1 MRRSCMAKFNRIA
14 ALIMCLA
21 TAITPLYGCKGEP
34 GKSAYELAV
43 EQGYEGTLEEWLESL
58 KGKDGMDAGGSAY
71 DIAVSRGY
79 TGTVDEWLA
88 SLNGADGKDGVDAVD
103 YISAWYEQ
111 AKTDG
116 YTGSFT
122 DFLETYN
129 AAASAVG
136 ADTSA
141 YAVSKA
147 MLSSVTIYTR
157 VKTRYYSPFGG
168 SQIKTSYSAGA
179 GVVFRAEK
187 ENGTA
192 YIITNYHVV
201 YDSSSVSADGIADYI
216 GVCLYGMSASLSST
230 DETAIENSTI
240 KAEFVGGSMDN
251 DIAVIKISAS
261 DTYRDSAYVPV
272 STVNSDEVVLG
283 QTAIAIGNP
292 EGLGFSATTGT
303 VSVDSEYI
311 TMEGLDGGTMTV
323 RVMRVDTGINGGNSG
338 GGLYNGSGELIGIV
352 NAKTSS
358 SDIENISY
366 AIPVNVA
373 LGVAENVLRNNGE
386 FIKPTLGIKCTA
398 GESSAVYDVGKNAVR
413 IVQTLTVT
421 EVDKSGAAYGKL
433 EVGDKIVSIAVKGKT
448 TSVTRSFQLSDA
460 LLYADTGNPVTLTVV
475 RGGETLAVTI
485 NA

>member
-1 MRRSCMAKFNRIA
+1 MSKFNRIA
-14 ALIMCLA
+14 ALTMCLA
-21 TAITPLYGCKGEP
+21 AAVSPLYGCKGEP

-43 EQGYEGTLEEWLESL
+43 EQGYEGTLDEWLESL
-58 KGKDGMDAGGSAY
+58 KGKDGADAGGTAY

-88 SLNGADGKDGVDAVD
+88 GLNGADGKDGIDAVD
-103 YISAWYEQ
+103 YVSAWYEQ

-129 AAASAVG
+129 AAISSTG
-136 ADTSA
+136 ADTNA

-168 SQIKTSYSAGA
+168 SQVKTSYSAGA
-179 GVVFRAEK
+179 GVVFRDDK

-192 YIITNYHVV
+192 YVITNYHVV
-201 YDSSSVSADGIADYI
+201 YDSSSTSTDGIADYI

-230 DETAIENSTI
+230 DETAIESSTI

-251 DIAVIKISAS
+251 DIAVIKITES
-261 DTYRDSAYVPV
+261 DEYRNSAYIPV
-272 STVNSDEVVLG
+272 TTADSDEVALG

-311 TMEGLDGGTMTV
+311 TMEGLAGGTMTV

-338 GGLYNGSGELIGIV
+338 GGLYNGRGELIGIV

-358 SDIENISY
+358 DDIENISY

-386 FIKPTLGIKCTA
+386 FVKSTLGIKCTT
-398 GESSAVYDVGKNAVR
+398 GESSAVYDTTKNSVR
-413 IVQTLTVT
+413 IVQSITVA
-421 EVDKSGAAYGKL
+421 EVDENGAAYGKL
-433 EVGDKIVSIAVKGKT
+433 EVGDKIMSITVKGKT
-448 TSVTRSFQLSDA
+448 TTVTRSFQLSDA

-475 RGGETLAVTI
+475 RGDETVAVTV

>member
-1 MRRSCMAKFNRIA
+1 MSKFSRIA
-14 ALIMCLA
+14 ALTMCLA
-21 TAITPLYGCKGEP
+21 AAVSPLYGCKGEP

-43 EQGYEGTLEEWLESL
+43 EQGYEGTLDEWLESL
-58 KGKDGMDAGGSAY
+58 KGDDAGGTAY

-79 TGTVDEWLA
+79 SGTVDEWLA
-88 SLNGADGKDGVDAVD
+88 GLNGADGKDGVDAVD
-103 YISAWYEQ
+103 YISTWYEQ
-111 AKTDG
+111 AKTEG

-129 AAASAVG
+129 AAVSANSV
-136 ADTSA
+136 DTNA

-168 SQIKTSYSAGA
+168 SQVTTSYSAGA
-179 GVVFRAEK
+179 GVVFSDDK
-187 ENGTA
+187 DNGTA
-192 YIITNYHVV
+192 YIVTNYHVV
-201 YDSSSVSADGIADYI
+201 YDSSSTSSDGIADYI
-216 GVCLYGMSASLSST
+216 GVCLYGMSATLSST

-240 KAEFVGGSMDN
+240 KAEFVGGSIDN
-251 DIAVIKISAS
+251 DIAVIKITAS
-261 DTYRDSAYVPV
+261 DKYRAGAYVPV
-272 STVNSDEVVLG
+272 TSANSDEVALG

-311 TMEGLDGGTMTV
+311 TMEGLSGGTMTV

-338 GGLYNGSGELIGIV
+338 GGLYNGGGELIGIV

-366 AIPVNVA
+366 AIPANVA
-373 LGVAENVLRNNGE
+373 LGVADNVFRNNGE
-386 FIKPTLGIKCTA
+386 FVKFTLGIKCST
-398 GESSAVYDVGKNAVR
+398 GESSAVYDAEKNAVR
-413 IVQTLTVT
+413 IVQTLTVD
-421 EVDKSGAAYGKL
+421 EVDKNGAAYGKL
-433 EVGDKIVSIAVKGKT
+433 EVGDKITSITVKGKIT
-448 TSVTRSFQLSDA
+448 TVTRSFQLSDA
-460 LLYADTGNPVTLTVV
+460 LLYADAGNPVTLTVV
-475 RGGETLAVTI
+475 RGGETLAVAI

>member
-1 MRRSCMAKFNRIA
+1 MSKFNRIA
-14 ALIMCLA
+14 ALTMCLA
-21 TAITPLYGCKGEP
+21 AAISPLYGCKGEA

-43 EQGYEGTLEEWLESL
+43 EQGYEGTLDEWLDSL
-58 KGKDGMDAGGSAY
+58 RGKDGMDAGGSAY

-79 TGTVDEWLA
+79 TGTIDEWLA
-88 SLNGADGKDGVDAVD
+88 GLNGADGKDGVDAVD
-103 YISAWYEQ
+103 YVSAWYEQ
-111 AKTDG
+111 VKVEG

-129 AAASAVG
+129 ATASAVG
-136 ADTSA
+136 ADMNA

-157 VKTRYYSPFGG
+157 VKTRYNSPFGG
-168 SQIKTSYSAGA
+168 TQIKTSYSAGA
-179 GVVFRAEK
+179 GVVFKDDKDA
-187 ENGTA
+187 GTA

-201 YDSSSVSADGIADYI
+201 YDSSSTSSDGIADYI
-216 GVCLYGMSASLSST
+216 GVCLYGMNVSLSSS
-230 DETAIENSTI
+230 DETAIEKSTI

-251 DIAVIKISAS
+251 DIAVIKITDS
-261 DTYRDSAYVPV
+261 DKYRDSAYVPV
-272 STVNSDEVVLG
+272 TAANSDEIALG

-311 TMEGLDGGTMTV
+311 TMEGLSGGTMTV

-338 GGLYNGSGELIGIV
+338 GGLYDGSGELVGIV

-373 LGVAENVLRNNGE
+373 LGVAENVLRNNGK
-386 FIKPTLGIKCTA
+386 FVKHALGITCTT
-398 GESSAVYDVGKNAVR
+398 GESSAVYDAAKNTVR
-413 IVQTLTVT
+413 IVQTLTVS
-421 EVDKSGAAYGKL
+421 EVDDNGAAAEKL
-433 EVGDKIVSIAVKGKT
+433 EVGDKITAIAVKGKT
-448 TSVTRSFQLSDA
+448 ITVTRSFQISDA
-460 LLYADTGNPVTLTVV
+460 LLYADSGNPVTLTVI
-475 RGGETLAVTI
+475 RGGETLNVAV
-485 NA
+485 NV